1 MILKLT
7 VAIVTQNRHYSHASR
22 WIVDSEIRSGIGDKV
37 GDGLSSGIGDRVGD
51 GIGRGVD
58 DGIDDE
64 TGGGVGG

>member
-22 WIVDSEIRSGIGDKV
+22 WIVDSEIRSGIGD
-37 GDGLSSGIGDRVGD
+37 RVSD
-51 GIGRGVD
+51 GIGRGV
-58 DGIDDE
+58 GGVIGDE